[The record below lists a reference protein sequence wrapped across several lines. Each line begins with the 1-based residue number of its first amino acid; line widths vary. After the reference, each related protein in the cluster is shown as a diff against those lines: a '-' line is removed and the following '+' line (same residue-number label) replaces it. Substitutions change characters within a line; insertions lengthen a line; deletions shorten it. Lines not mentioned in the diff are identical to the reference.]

1 MINYI
6 IRFELRIYITSRRHR
21 CRKHPQQATLD
32 FGPASRSAELLM
44 SSSLAQN
51 DYAQPARPAERPVI
65 KKLVDNLQVGGGPG
79 VGMEAKPS
87 LRTDYPE
94 FQVKRPVIHRLV
106 DQLKTSGGAASVD
119 AEFAATTLSRDQY
132 RPFSNVKRP
141 EGGRKLRSSLKVRG
155 NLDAVSTSRDYQ
167 VKRDTIP
174 ALTKSRKSNKICLVN
189 KINSGEK
196 KKLIQKSSKIHFGR
210 SGLRRQQLICVCWES
225 ENNEFNWV
233 KFTQL

>member
-1 MINYI
+1 VYT
-6 IRFELRIYITSRRHR
+6 YRRHR

-65 KKLVDNLQVGGGPG
+65 KKLVDNLQVGGPG

-106 DQLKTSGGAASVD
+106 DQLKTSGGTASFD
-119 AEFAATTLSRDQY
+119 GDPFTATTLSRDQY

-167 VKRDTIP
+167 VKPWTRFRGINKVIFP
-174 ALTKSRKSNKICLVN
+174 RHEYKKS
-189 KINSGEK
+189 
-196 KKLIQKSSKIHFGR
+196 KLSR
-210 SGLRRQQLICVCWES
+210 EC
-225 ENNEFNWV
+225 
-233 KFTQL
+233 

>member
-1 MINYI
+1 
-6 IRFELRIYITSRRHR
+6 
-21 CRKHPQQATLD
+21 
-32 FGPASRSAELLM
+32 M

-196 KKLIQKSSKIHFGR
+196 KK
-210 SGLRRQQLICVCWES
+210 
-225 ENNEFNWV
+225 N
-233 KFTQL
+233 